1 MKKNLRLLCLG
12 LAAATITCGF
22 AQEDKTSLLKNA
34 DMEQGVKGWSFD
46 GTDVV
51 GKNTKL
57 ATTKIGF
64 HGMSNGVQEAWH
76 SNVSNPLGDSYV
88 MQRLSNLPS
97 GTYVFGAYAAAARQ
111 YNRNDICERNAEGGH
126 ILIENAKG
134 EKVHQYSEWWSNRDS
149 IYGVVLFANDDTVR
163 VATDNPDMNERG
175 VFWAHSSKF
184 NVAVTLT
191 DADEKKG
198 YMDVGMRVANTNA
211 NYIVWDNATLYYFG
225 NKSKEEALD
234 AMAEVDM
241 TKAAAIADTLKGY
254 VMQNDTLA
262 ALEAA
267 IDAAAAKTS
276 TAATL
281 WDDSEEIHQAA
292 ALARKSITD
301 YANLKKN
308 IETATRVYN
317 CDAWQYVTEDY
328 LPILGDFLKVAEQ
341 AYEAKEKNR
350 AELTAL
356 RNELNFYVGMV
367 KIDSVWQAQDDLT
380 AFIDEVGNKVGQP
393 GGYSE
398 MQLKTLNEL
407 NEELNDTLDLIIN
420 ADWWGKPYNEEYINP
435 NNYWPYVARIYAA
448 IENVKNN
455 PLSMEYTKMPIEFK
469 TAENGWIEGASW
481 LNESKKLVSYTS
493 PMYRFEGQISNFRIT
508 VKKAKNGQKY
518 FCLSE
523 LEFFDGT
530 GAKIEVDETML
541 STNADHNSLN
551 SNADGGGIAALFD
564 GNNDTYFHSAYENGP
579 SEAHYLEVNLPNG
592 GYDSFSFRMISRSN
606 SNGWDQSHTF
616 PGEMVISTPMPKR
629 EELEGTLA
637 RAKALNAYSG
647 NEIGFYEKDF
657 SYLTDV
663 IAEVEAAL
671 EGWPSESEC
680 ATMNNTLKRKIS
692 DFEGD
697 EDKGINLPEVGAK
710 YRFISA
716 VPGYYQQQSV
726 EKAMTVRGD
735 SALFWEDV
743 CADSLNQVFELE
755 PIMYNG
761 EPLIE
766 TEYGKNEDG
775 SDWSID
781 YHCYTIK
788 NFAGR
793 YVEADTVGTS
803 VPVTVTLVDTP
814 KDTVR
819 LKSLGAGQW
828 NIIMKNMGGATMLH
842 TNGHGNGSG
851 KGHNI
856 VAWNE
861 GINTASAW
869 FIREMPELPLTV
881 LVQGAEF
888 KSECIHFD
896 AANTITLTANK
907 NCAFKDLALYDMYGK
922 SIAIDSLVVA
932 GNKATITATTKDLV
946 QCAFAFTNNEGV
958 SSVSFNA
965 FQFTADITR
974 LQAAYDVAV
983 GVAPV
988 EGTEVMQYADLSA
1001 YNAALAEAEAM
1012 LESGA
1017 ESAAIDAMIA
1027 KLEAVVAALVPN
1039 MPEEGKYYNIF
1050 SGLAAFEKNHGYRMA
1065 MYTKESKLWW
1075 AQENEC
1081 EWNRLWQ
1088 FEPATEAELKAA
1100 GVKEEDAKDM
1110 KAFYIKSVAT
1120 GKYIGKGGINDKG
1133 EFTTGKSV
1141 QLLMASKSETVP
1153 YTITALQGNIVAI
1166 AGVNDASNRLH
1177 GAGHGEGANKNGSI
1191 VYWNSGLGTASIWT
1205 ISEAQYDATDI
1216 DFTEIEDENKAVVK
1230 GTFDLF
1236 GRRVVAP
1243 TAPGIYI
1250 VDGKKKYIK
1259 K

>member
-34 DMEQGVKGWSFD
+34 DMELGLKGWSFD
-46 GTDVV
+46 GVDVV

-76 SNVSNPLGDSYV
+76 SSVSNPLGDSYV

-97 GTYVFGAYAAAARQ
+97 GTYVFGAYAAAAKQ
-111 YNRNDICERNAEGGH
+111 HNRNDICERNAEGGH

-134 EKVHQYSEWWSNRDS
+134 EKVHQYSDWWSNRDS

-175 VFWAHSSKF
+175 VLWAHSSKF

-198 YMDVGMRVANTNA
+198 YMDLGMRVAGTNA

-225 NKSKEEALD
+225 DMSKEDALD
-234 AMAEVDM
+234 AMAEIDM
-241 TKAAAIADTLKGY
+241 TKAAAIADTLTAY

-262 ALEAA
+262 ALVAA

-292 ALARKSITD
+292 GLARKSITD

-308 IETATRVYN
+308 IETAVAVYN

-328 LPILGDFLKVAEQ
+328 LPMLGDFLKVAEE
-341 AYEAKEKNR
+341 AYAAKEMDR
-350 AELTAL
+350 AALTELRSELNWYVGAVKFDSVYVALDELTAFM
-356 RNELNFYVGMV
+356 EEV
-367 KIDSVWQAQDDLT
+367 K
-380 AFIDEVGNKVGQP
+380 NKEGQP
-393 GGYSE
+393 GGYSAV
-398 MQLKTLNEL
+398 QYNTLEEL
-407 NEELNDTLDLIIN
+407 NEELLDTM
-420 ADWWGKPYNEEYINP
+420 AYFEETWGEAYDKEYFNP
-435 NNYWPYVARIYAA
+435 NNIWPYVARVYAA
-448 IENVKNN
+448 IEEVKNN
-455 PLSMEYTKMPIEFK
+455 PLSAEYTSMPIEFK

-481 LNESKKLVSYTS
+481 LNESKKLVQYQS
-493 PMYRFEGQISNFRIT
+493 PMYRFEGPISNFRIT
-508 VKKAKNGQKY
+508 VKKAKNGQVY

-541 STNADHNSLN
+541 STNADHNTLN
-551 SNADGGGIAALFD
+551 GTPDGGGIAALFD
-564 GNNDTYFHSAYENGP
+564 GDNDTYFHSAWQNGP
-579 SEAHYLEVNLPNG
+579 SESHYLEVNLPNG
-592 GYDSFSFRMISRSN
+592 GYDTFSFKMISRSN

-647 NEIGFYEKDF
+647 NEVGFYEKDF
-657 SYLTDV
+657 GYLTDA

-680 ATMNNTLKRKIS
+680 VAMNNNLKKQIS
-692 DFEGD
+692 SFEAD
-697 EDKGINLPEVGAK
+697 EEKSINLPEVGVK

-716 VPGYYQQQSV
+716 LPGYYEQQSV
-726 EKAMTVRGD
+726 EKALTIRGD
-735 SALFWEDV
+735 SALYWENV

-755 PIMYNG
+755 PIMHDG

-766 TEYGKNEDG
+766 TKSGTNSDG
-775 SDWSID
+775 SEWSED
-781 YHCYTIK
+781 YYCYILK
-788 NFAGR
+788 NVAGR
-793 YVEADTVGTS
+793 IVEVDSVSTS
-803 VPVTVTLVDTP
+803 VPVTLKLVDETN
-814 KDTVR
+814 DTVR
-819 LKSLGAGQW
+819 LKSLGTGQW
-828 NIIMKNMGGATMLH
+828 NVIVKGSGSNQFH

-851 KGHNI
+851 VGHNI
-856 VAWNE
+856 VAWNGE
-861 GINTASAW
+861 LNSASAW
-869 FIREMPELPLTV
+869 FIREMPELPLNV
-881 LVQGAEF
+881 LVSGAEF

-907 NCAFKDLALYDMYGK
+907 NCAFKNLALYDMYGK
-922 SIAIDSLVVA
+922 AIAIDSLVVS
-932 GNKATITATTKDLV
+932 GNKATITATTKDFV

-983 GVAPV
+983 AVAPV

-1012 LESGA
+1012 LEAGA
-1017 ESAAIDAMIA
+1017 ETAEIDAMIA

-1039 MPEEGKYYNIF
+1039 MPEAGKYYNIF

-1088 FEPATEAELKAA
+1088 FEPATEAELTALE
-1100 GVKEEDAKDM
+1100 VEDAANV
-1110 KAFYIKSVAT
+1110 KAYYIKNVAT
-1120 GKYIGKGGINDKG
+1120 GKYIGKAD
-1133 EFTTGKSV
+1133 GKST
-1141 QLLMASKSETVP
+1141 QIEMTSAKSSTVP
-1153 YTITALQGNIVAI
+1153 YTITALQGSIVAL
-1166 AGVNDASNRLH
+1166 AGANDATNRLH

-1216 DFTEIEDENKAVVK
+1216 DFSEIEPETAVVK

-1250 VDGKKKYIK
+1250 IDGRKKLVK
-1259 K
+1259 